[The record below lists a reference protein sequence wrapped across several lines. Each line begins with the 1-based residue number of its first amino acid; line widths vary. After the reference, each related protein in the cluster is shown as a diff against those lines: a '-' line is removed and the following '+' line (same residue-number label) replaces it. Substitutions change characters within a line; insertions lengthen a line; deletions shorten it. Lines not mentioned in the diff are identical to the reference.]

1 MEKVLESLITKLQA
15 HHEEVMKNEVNYKA
29 LESPIQGPDRSRLT
43 NFVEMNHCSMLIQLF
58 RAVIDAQR
66 LSSGEGGTDPEN
78 SLSEASKL
86 FGQMTDQVI
95 KSSCHSLKNR
105 EDFLEKLV
113 SVIEVSSK
121 NHIFKSSGSGS
132 NFDLMVPK
140 LSKVHRVAQVINIFK
155 KFKWFLLEL

>member
-66 LSSGEGGTDPEN
+66 LSSGEGGTIPEN

-121 NHIFKSSGSGS
+121 NHIFKSGGSGS
-132 NFDLMVPK
+132 NFDLVVP
-140 LSKVHRVAQVINIFK
+140 
-155 KFKWFLLEL
+155 

>member
-1 MEKVLESLITKLQA
+1 MHKTEI
-15 HHEEVMKNEVNYKA
+15 
-29 LESPIQGPDRSRLT
+29 
-43 NFVEMNHCSMLIQLF
+43 LF
-58 RAVIDAQR
+58 LLPIDAQR
-66 LSSGEGGTDPEN
+66 LSSGEGSTDPEN

-132 NFDLMVPK
+132 NFDLVVPK

-155 KFKWFLLEL
+155 KFKMGCSLFFSRI